1 MGLTTIYIPRYYN
14 SLIENNYE
22 RIEDIKEKVRRW
34 ELQEINISYS
44 ALLLSVGSNK
54 LFDFLFNR

>member
-1 MGLTTIYIPRYYN
+1 MGLNTIYILRYYN

-34 ELQEINISYS
+34 VLQEINISYS

-54 LFDFLFNR
+54 LF